1 MRRGEVPALL
11 RSGMVETGDLVPVF
25 DKAVVATAV
34 MASIIMFLR
43 GDRYAAFLWAMI
55 ATAHARIA
63 FDLQWT

>member
-1 MRRGEVPALL
+1 
-11 RSGMVETGDLVPVF
+11 MVETGDLVPVF

-34 MASIIMFLR
+34 VASIVLVVR

-63 FDLQWT
+63 FDLQWM

>member
-1 MRRGEVPALL
+1 MARGEVPASL
-11 RSGMVETGDLVPVF
+11 RSGMVKTGDLVPVF

-43 GDRYAAFLWAMI
+43 GDQYVAFLWAMI

>member
-1 MRRGEVPALL
+1 MARDEVPASL

-34 MASIIMFLR
+34 MASIIMLLR
-43 GDRYAAFLWAMI
+43 GDQYAAFLWAMI

-63 FDLQWT
+63 FDPQWT

>member
-11 RSGMVETGDLVPVF
+11 RSGMVETGDLLSIF
-25 DKAVVATAV
+25 DKAVVVTGV
-34 MASIIMFLR
+34 LASIVFLSR